1 MSAPPPIPADPAS
14 RPEACSLT
22 PALTPP
28 IAPIARASFSPTA
41 PHRRPLLADVA
52 HQTEV
57 RNLLQSVYG
66 VAVDKVHTANYEGK
80 KKRRGFH
87 YYQKAD
93 YKKVYVKLRERWF
106 PPPGFAVQAVDGD
119 ASKGHKPKTSPVKG
133 GNQSHWLR
141 NDEGE

>member
-1 MSAPPPIPADPAS
+1 MLHYAGGA
-14 RPEACSLT
+14 
-22 PALTPP
+22 
-28 IAPIARASFSPTA
+28 
-41 PHRRPLLADVA
+41 LLAD
-52 HQTEV
+52 
-57 RNLLQSVYG
+57 
-66 VAVDKVHTANYEGK
+66 KVGLDDLGDDMAGAGKGK

>member
-1 MSAPPPIPADPAS
+1 M
-14 RPEACSLT
+14 
-22 PALTPP
+22 
-28 IAPIARASFSPTA
+28 
-41 PHRRPLLADVA
+41 
-52 HQTEV
+52 
-57 RNLLQSVYG
+57 YG
-66 VAVDKVHTANYEGK
+66 VGVDKVHTANYEGK